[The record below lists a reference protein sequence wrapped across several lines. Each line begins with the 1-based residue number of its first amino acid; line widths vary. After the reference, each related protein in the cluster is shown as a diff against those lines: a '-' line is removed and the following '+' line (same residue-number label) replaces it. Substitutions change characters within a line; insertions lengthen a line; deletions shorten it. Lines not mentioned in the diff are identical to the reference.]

1 MLSTALDLTARV
13 LKTMLLSLIDFNLFF
28 LVLSTSTEIT
38 GAASGIAADT
48 GKTAFLALQLFNT
61 SKSTSP

>member
-1 MLSTALDLTARV
+1 
-13 LKTMLLSLIDFNLFF
+13 MLLSLIDFNLFF

-38 GAASGIAADT
+38 GTASGIAADT